1 MKKILLLTLYIFLTI
16 NCQSQGIGCWANFY
30 YTQNGPTTI
39 FTDNSFV
46 APANSWENDH
56 SLSWLWDFGDGNTSN
71 LEDPTH
77 NYSNGTY
84 IPCLTLTMFDSTVM
98 NTCVSTICDTIIIG
112 STTNLSNYIQ
122 TNFNKKVL
130 NIIDVLGRESK
141 EKKNTPLYYIY
152 DDGRVEK
159 RIIIE

>member
-1 MKKILLLTLYIFLTI
+1 MKKILLLTFYIFLTI

-46 APANSWENDH
+46 APANSWANDH

-98 NTCVSTICDTIIIG
+98 NTCVSTTCDTLISG
-112 STTNLSNYIQ
+112 STTSLSNYMH
-122 TNFNKKVL
+122 TNINNKLIKIV
-130 NIIDVLGRESK
+130 DVLGRESK
-141 EKKNTPLYYIY
+141 EKSNVPLFYIFN
-152 DDGRVEK
+152 DGTVEK
-159 RIIIE
+159 RMVIE

>member
-1 MKKILLLTLYIFLTI
+1 MKKILLFTLYVSLTI
-16 NCQSQGIGCWANFY
+16 NSQSQGIGCWANFY

-46 APANSWENDH
+46 APANSWANDH

-98 NTCVSTICDTIIIG
+98 STCTSTKCDTITSGVTEIQEVNADKKLFKIINILG
-112 STTNLSNYIQ
+112 KHSGKDNSNELL
-122 TNFNKKVL
+122 FF
-130 NIIDVLGRESK
+130 
-141 EKKNTPLYYIY
+141 IY
-152 DDGRVEK
+152 DDGTVEK
-159 RIIIE
+159 RIVIE